1 MVPIKLTQWLAAFC
15 MWHEA
20 ARKGELSPELLP
32 HYVQGRA
39 DLSALLVTAQRL
51 EIRAAGQITRQ
62 AVRVARAM
70 LVEFDMCDK
79 KVTSLTQDLSI
90 SGLSALVGETPA
102 VGTTITFRLKPSRG
116 VEVAGR
122 CRIVA
127 AIQMQGSVRMAVAFD
142 GLTADARE
150 QVEMVVF
157 DAVCAEIRVLLRGQL
172 LAAEHQA
179 EAGAA

>member
-1 MVPIKLTQWLAAFC
+1 MGPIKLTQWLAAFC

-32 HYVQGRA
+32 HYLKGRA

-51 EIRAAGQITRQ
+51 EIRTGGQTTRQ

-70 LVEFDMCDK
+70 PVEFDVDDRK
-79 KVTSLTQDLSI
+79 IVSLTQDLSV

-102 VGTTITFRLKPSRG
+102 VGTTINFRLKPARG
-116 VEVAGR
+116 VEVTGL
-122 CRIVA
+122 CRVVA
-127 AIQMQGSVRMAVAFD
+127 AIQLQGSVRMAVAFEALSVD
-142 GLTADARE
+142 GRE
-150 QVEMVVF
+150 QIEMVVF

>member
-1 MVPIKLTQWLAAFC
+1 MVPLKLTQWLAAFC

-32 HYVQGRA
+32 HYMRGRA

-51 EIRAAGQITRQ
+51 EIRTGGQTTRQ

-70 LVEFDMCDK
+70 PVEFDLGDRR
-79 KVTSLTQDLSI
+79 VNSLTQDLSV
-90 SGLSALVGETPA
+90 SGLSALVGEAPA
-102 VGTTITFRLKPSRG
+102 VGTGIDFRLKLARS
-116 VEVAGR
+116 VEVSGQ
-122 CRIVA
+122 CRVVA
-127 AIQMQGSVRMAVAFD
+127 AIQQQGSVRMALAFED
-142 GLTADARE
+142 LTVEARE
-150 QVEMVVF
+150 QIEMVVF

-179 EAGAA
+179 DAGAT

>member
-20 ARKGELSPELLP
+20 ARKGELSQELLP
-32 HYVQGRA
+32 HYIQGRA

-51 EIRAAGQITRQ
+51 EIRAGGQTTRQ

-70 LVEFDMCDK
+70 PVEFDIGDQ

-90 SGLSALVGETPA
+90 SGLSALVGEAPT
-102 VGTTITFRLKPSRG
+102 VGAIIDFRLRPARG
-116 VEVAGR
+116 VEVTGR

-127 AIQMQGSVRMAVAFD
+127 ALQMQGSVRMAVAFD
-142 GLTADARE
+142 GLSAEARE
-150 QVEMVVF
+150 QIEMVVF